1 MREMKRFEFD
11 SLKLTKTN
19 PFVEKI
25 WSISVVILIFLL
37 GILFLPW
44 RQTVEGVGELIAYHP
59 SQRVHAISATIDGF
73 INSFHVFEDEHVLK
87 GTKLFTMTDLD
98 KDYTKRVYSMKES
111 LEQQYKNTEQ
121 EIGVL
126 GENKTST
133 VEQKKIGTDLFDKQ
147 YIQAKEQLK
156 SLQLKRKAQLNS
168 YEIELINFKRVKQ
181 LYKENIESKRNY
193 ERAENIYISA
203 KAQLDKIDIDIKVQK
218 RRLTIIDQEKL
229 QFIQEIENSIRTV
242 DNSILAAQTR
252 LNALKREQERQLTD
266 IARYET
272 SAVLA
277 EKDGY
282 VMRILKNDKNTYVR
296 KGEPVIQFSPDVS
309 KRSVLLKV
317 SDFNMPLIKEG
328 LTVRIRFYG
337 WPVLNIPGWPMIRFG
352 TFGGIIKKV
361 DPILHE
367 KGYYYA
373 YIVEDPKEPW
383 PSQKELRVGTGSTV
397 WVALSNVPIW
407 YQLWR
412 LMNAFPPKMVTPE
425 KKL

>member
-1 MREMKRFEFD
+1 MQRFEFH
-11 SLKLTKTN
+11 SLNLVKTN
-19 PFVEKI
+19 PLVDRI
-25 WSISVVILIFLL
+25 WFFSIVLLIFLIA
-37 GILFLPW
+37 ILFLPW
-44 RQTVEGVGELIAYHP
+44 RQTVQGEGELIAYHP
-59 SQRVHAISATIDGF
+59 SERVHSISATIDGF
-73 INSFHVFEDEHVLK
+73 INAFHVSEDEYILK
-87 GTKLFTMTDLD
+87 GMKLFTMIDLD
-98 KDYTKRVYSMKES
+98 KDYAKRVYSMKES
-111 LEQQYKNTEQ
+111 LEQQHNNTQQ
-121 EIGVL
+121 EISVL
-126 GENKTST
+126 GGNKAST
-133 VEQKKIGTDLFDKQ
+133 VEQKKIRTELYDQ
-147 YIQAKEQLK
+147 RYIQAEEQLK
-156 SLQLKRKAQLNS
+156 SLHLKRKAQLNS
-168 YEIELINFKRVKQ
+168 YEVEFINFKRIKQ
-181 LYKENIESKRNY
+181 LYQENIESKRNY

-203 KAQLDKIDIDIKVQK
+203 KTQLDKIDIDIKVQK
-218 RRLTIIDQEKL
+218 RHLTMIDQEKL
-229 QFIQEIENSIRTV
+229 QFIEEIENSIRTI
-242 DNSILAAQTR
+242 DNSILTAQTR

-282 VMRILKNDKNTYVR
+282 VVRILKNDKNTYIH

-309 KRSVLLKV
+309 IRSVLLKV

-328 LTVRIRFYG
+328 LSVRIRFHG
-337 WPVLNIPGWPMIRFG
+337 WPVLNIPGWPIIRFG

-373 YIVEDPKEPW
+373 YIVEDQNEPW
-383 PSQKELRVGTGSTV
+383 PSQKQLRVGTSSTV